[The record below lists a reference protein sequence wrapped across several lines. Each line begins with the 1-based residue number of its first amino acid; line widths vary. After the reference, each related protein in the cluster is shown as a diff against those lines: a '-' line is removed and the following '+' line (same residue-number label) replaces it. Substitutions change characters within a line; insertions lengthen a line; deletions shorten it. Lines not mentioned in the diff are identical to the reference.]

1 MIFRKLLALATILTA
16 LCVTG
21 FAQTSNKTRIS
32 RKEAIML
39 QSRNEEL
46 RAKIDSLSALIDTLR
61 NSEPKDDT
69 GISLQTNR
77 IEYTAEVTD
86 SLLNRWYLK
95 RQDSDEEIEGEID
108 EQHFTSNVPDSILVK
123 RLEKMNSFI
132 SLPFNQTVK
141 NYMILYA
148 EKMPQKM
155 EQILGLS
162 NYYFPI
168 FEEIFSRYELPLE
181 LKYMSVIESALN
193 PVARSRVGALG
204 LWQFMYN
211 TGKNYGLKITSF
223 VDERMDVVKAAEAA
237 AKYLNDAYEVFGD
250 WCLAISSYNCGPGN
264 VNKAIRR
271 AGGRRD
277 FWSIY
282 PYLPRET
289 RGFMP
294 AFVGAMYAMTYY
306 KEYGLTPGE
315 TIMPPATDTLEI
327 KRNLHFKQVNEII
340 GVPIEVLREMNP
352 QYTHDIVPG
361 AEGKYIL
368 KIPYDYTSAF
378 IDNEDTLYV
387 HKVDSLISQK
397 VLKSISQGGDGSS
410 TIYVVRNGDNLG
422 KIALRYG
429 VSVANLK
436 RWNNLSGSMI
446 RVGQR
451 LAIYNG
457 KGPTSSKTKSTPSKS
472 KIAQPITETNSYGET
487 VYTVQSGDS
496 LYTIAKNFPGV
507 SAEDIMKHNGISK
520 NIKPGMKI
528 RIPNI

>member
-1 MIFRKLLALATILTA
+1 MAVLAA
-16 LCVTG
+16 LCMSG
-21 FAQTSNKTRIS
+21 FAQTSKKTRIS
-32 RKEAIML
+32 KKEAAAL
-39 QSRNEEL
+39 QVRNEEL
-46 RAKIDSLSALIDTLR
+46 RTSVDSLMNLVETLR
-61 NSEPKDDT
+61 NAKPQDDS
-69 GISLQTNR
+69 GISLQKNR
-77 IEYTAEVTD
+77 IEYTTEVTD
-86 SLLNRWYLK
+86 SLLSQWYLK
-95 RQDSDEEIEGEID
+95 KQAQDEDIEGDID
-108 EQHFTSNVPDSILVK
+108 NQRFTSNVPDSVLIK

-132 SLPFNQTVK
+132 TLPFNQTVK
-141 NYMILYA
+141 NYMIMYA

-155 EQILGLS
+155 ERILGLS

-168 FEEIFSRYELPLE
+168 FEEVFDRYELPLE

-193 PVARSRVGALG
+193 PTARSRVGALG
-204 LWQFMYN
+204 LWQFMFN

-223 VDERMDVVKAAEAA
+223 VDERMDVEKAADAA
-237 AKYLNDAYEVFGD
+237 ARYLRDAYDVFGD

-306 KEYGLTPGE
+306 KEYDLTPGE
-315 TIMPPATDTLEI
+315 TILPVATDTLEI
-327 KRNLHFKQVNEII
+327 NKNLHFKQVNEII
-340 GVPIEVLREMNP
+340 GVPVETLREMNP

-361 AEGKYIL
+361 SEGTYIL
-368 KIPYDYTSAF
+368 KIPYDFTTAF
-378 IDNEDTLYV
+378 IENEDTLYS
-387 HKVDSLISQK
+387 HKADSLISQK
-397 VLKSISQGGDGSS
+397 VLENISQGGNGSS
-410 TIYVVRNGDNLG
+410 SVYIVRSGDNLG

-436 RWNNLSGSMI
+436 RWNNIKGSMI

-451 LAIYNG
+451 LYING
-457 KGPTSSKTKSTPSKS
+457 GKAPAGTAKSSQNTVAKTSAASSKPS
-472 KIAQPITETNSYGET
+472 TETNSEGET
-487 VYTVQSGDS
+487 VYTVKSGDS
-496 LYTIAKNFPGV
+496 LFLIAKNFPGV
-507 SAEDIMKHNGISK
+507 SAEDLMNYNGISK

-528 RIPNI
+528 RIPKK